1 MRKLLRKLW
10 RDDRGYVLAM
20 EWIYVSSIL
29 TLGTVAAL
37 VAFQHVEE
45 EDTPSWP
52 AALTR

>member
-1 MRKLLRKLW
+1 MRTLLRKLW
-10 RDDRGYVLAM
+10 RDDRGYVLAI

-29 TLGTVAAL
+29 TLGAIAAML
-37 VAFQHVEE
+37 AVQHCE